1 MKLDD
6 YIDYHILFM
15 TMSIKIAY
23 KYITMD
29 EKNIII
35 EKKNNE

>member
-6 YIDYHILFM
+6 YIDYHVLFM
-15 TMSIKIAY
+15 TMSIIIAY
-23 KYITMD
+23 KYITKD

-35 EKKNNE
+35 EKKNSE